1 VVGIV
6 VGGTEYGGWVVEV
19 EVESARMVTVASLA
33 RGSKR
38 TSTGRLRLRK
48 VCLHVIGIIM

>member
-1 VVGIV
+1 MVGIA
-6 VGGTEYGGWVVEV
+6 VGGTEYGGWVVKV
-19 EVESARMVTVASLA
+19 EVESVRMVTVASLA

-48 VCLHVIGIIM
+48 VCLQVIEIIM